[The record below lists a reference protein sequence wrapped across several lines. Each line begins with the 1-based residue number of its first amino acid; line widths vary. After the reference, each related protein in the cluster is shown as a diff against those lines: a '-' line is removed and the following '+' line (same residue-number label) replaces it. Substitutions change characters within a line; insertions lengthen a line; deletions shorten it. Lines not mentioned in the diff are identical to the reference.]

1 MKKVYIDAV
10 DFTCHETPGEGRFEH
25 EAEYL
30 DDNEEHVESFRYIPE
45 GYVYTRTSDGE
56 QFSGL
61 MVTRLE

>member
-1 MKKVYIDAV
+1 MKKVYIDST
-10 DFTCHETPGEGRFEH
+10 DFVCHTEPSEDRFEH

-30 DDNEEHVESFRYIPE
+30 DDNETYVESFRYIPE

-61 MVTRLE
+61 MVTRLH